1 LDDFLKI
8 GNIPYLTI
16 CPDRAI
22 MFPSVSYIRTLIN
35 RTGLK
40 QGEER
45 LPVVLNCIHISAADF
60 TATKGFN
67 VSENTIH
74 PSY

>member
-1 LDDFLKI
+1 
-8 GNIPYLTI
+8 
-16 CPDRAI
+16 

-67 VSENTIH
+67 VSENTID